1 MVSLRKGRVERICRS
16 HYRPGPRAPSTVSR
30 QVKQGDTGSRG
41 IVHLC
46 PTMNYP
52 IPLSNPEILFD
63 TMLVELGRTAGLI
76 SE

>member
-1 MVSLRKGRVERICRS
+1 
-16 HYRPGPRAPSTVSR
+16 
-30 QVKQGDTGSRG
+30 
-41 IVHLC
+41 
-46 PTMNYP
+46 MNYP